1 MELSQDLTALDIYMK
16 QVQKSSVLLTKEE
29 EHDIAI
35 AVQDGDLCAKKRMVE
50 ANLRLVI
57 SVAKRYQYSNVP
69 LIDIIQEGNAG
80 LIRAVEKFNPH
91 KGFRFSTYAIWW
103 IKNHIENCIMNT
115 SRTIRIP
122 IHIAKINKSVYKV
135 ARELKL
141 DANNDE
147 HLIVIANTLKI
158 DVDEVIE
165 VMSCYFNEY
174 SLDKN
179 IETQNDSTST
189 LLDTIEDTSGITPSS
204 EFQKINEREYLTHL
218 LSNLPSD
225 ERQIIEL
232 RFGLASGEPQSLA
245 RVGDHLFISR
255 EKARHLINRALKKI
269 KHRLSID
276 DYLTSRR

>member
-35 AVQDGDLCAKKRMVE
+35 AIQDGDLCAKKRMIE

-115 SRTIRIP
+115 SRTIRLP

-179 IETQNDSTST
+179 IETQNNSTST
-189 LLDTIEDTSGITPSS
+189 LLDTIEDISGITPSS
-204 EFQKINEREYLTHL
+204 EFEKINEREYLTHL

-232 RFGLASGEPQSLA
+232 RFGLASGEPLSLA

-276 DYLTSRR
+276 DYIT